1 MQTQSVVSAAGVALS
16 GGSSDQLMQS
26 LAQLVKTQTD
36 MLRAQTRAMSAQTL
50 PPMTHF
56 SGEGLQSG
64 EDGFDR
70 WLEQF
75 EECAKLVGWSED
87 HKKYRCC

>member
-1 MQTQSVVSAAGVALS
+1 
-16 GGSSDQLMQS
+16 MQS

-36 MLRAQTRAMSAQTL
+36 MVAAQTQAMSAQTL

-56 SGEGLQSG
+56 SGESLQSG

-70 WLEQF
+70 
-75 EECAKLVGWSED
+75 
-87 HKKYRCC
+87 